1 MFKKILAASALS
13 LLPTLALAA
22 DLPRRSMAL
31 APSPV
36 AAPLFTWTGF
46 YAGANAGYG
55 WGETRFGRTYSGKTD
70 VDGPTVGAQL
80 GYNHQVG
87 MVVMGVEGDLGWAN
101 VKGASTCT
109 AGGASPSCAS
119 SADWLGTARAR
130 AGLAANNILFYGT
143 AGLALG
149 GIKTTGSSDVRT
161 GWTAG
166 AGVEYG
172 VDSKWSVK
180 AEYIYQDFGKNAYDI
195 GVNSV
200 SARSTIGAAKI
211 GVNYRFGGLSAS
223 RF

>member
-87 MVVMGVEGDLGWAN
+87 MVVMGLEGDLGWAN

-149 GIKTTGSSDVRT
+149 GMKTAGSSDVRT

-172 VDSKWSVK
+172 VDAKWSVK
-180 AEYIYQDFGKNAYDI
+180 AEYIHQDFGKNAYDV
-195 GVNSV
+195 GGNSV